1 MRHTALPATFGVAV
15 LLSASVLLGP
25 QAGAQ
30 STISLPPSIDLNEA
44 EPPTSGTNGSPTRR
58 LQGCTTGSGPDC
70 VGSDSAVGFS
80 LADVV
85 NLGIIDREEAATLAP
100 AGGTTPTAGTPQAL
114 PSIDLEVLF
123 DYNSDRLRDDQLQQ
137 LRRLADDL
145 RGVDLQQGYLIVMG
159 HTDAVGS
166 MAYNDDLSLRRARSV
181 AEFLRH
187 QAGLPAQ
194 RIRTSGQA
202 FRYLR
207 YPDQPTHA
215 ANRRV
220 QVILAGQGG

>member
-1 MRHTALPATFGVAV
+1 MLRTTALVTVTLAAAVVLFSADRNGVD
-15 LLSASVLLGP
+15 
-25 QAGAQ
+25 AQ
-30 STISLPPSIDLNEA
+30 STIRLPPSIDLNEPGA
-44 EPPTSGTNGSPTRR
+44 QASGTQESQTPLRQT
-58 LQGCTTGSGPDC
+58 CAAGSGQDC
-70 VGSDSAVGFS
+70 VGDDSAVGFS

-85 NLGIIDREEAATLAP
+85 NLGIIDREEAATVTP
-100 AGGTTPTAGTPQAL
+100 AGGGGSPEAMTQSL

-123 DYNSDRLRDDQLQQ
+123 EYDSDVPRPDQFQQ
-137 LRRLADDL
+137 LRRLADQL

-187 QAGLPAQ
+187 EAGLPGH

-202 FRYLR
+202 FRYLK
-207 YPDQPTHA
+207 YPDRPDHA
-215 ANRRV
+215 GNRRV
-220 QVILAGQGG
+220 QIMLAGQGG